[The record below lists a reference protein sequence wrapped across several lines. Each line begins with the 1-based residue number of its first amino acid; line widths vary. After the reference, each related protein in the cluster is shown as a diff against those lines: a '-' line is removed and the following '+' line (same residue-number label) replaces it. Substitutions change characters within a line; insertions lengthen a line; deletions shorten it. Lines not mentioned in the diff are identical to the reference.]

1 MVKVDQAAHAVLK
14 KYKERL
20 KLKGVRVSMG
30 GALREMD
37 RIINGDDRFSQ
48 KDLKALSKA
57 RDVLMTYKNPTF
69 SDAIRD
75 MDAICYEKEV
85 KE

>member
-20 KLKGVRVSMG
+20 KLKGVRVSMS

-69 SDAIRD
+69 SNAIRE
-75 MDAICYEKEV
+75 MDALIEGMKNSG
-85 KE
+85 